1 MQHLLSDHLQ
11 QSDTRT
17 RQVGFTSEIKVP
29 KMALPIFNGNKA
41 KWIEFWDSFRCAVS
55 NNTRILDVEKFN
67 YLKYKLVGKARK
79 AVDGLA
85 L

>member
-1 MQHLLSDHLQ
+1 MQHLLSNHLQ

-17 RQVGFTSEIKVP
+17 RQVDFTSEIKVP
-29 KMALPIFNGNKA
+29 KMALPILNGNKA
-41 KWIEFWDSFRCAVS
+41 KWIEFWESF
-55 NNTRILDVEKFN
+55 RILDVEKFN
-67 YLKYKLVGKARK
+67 YLKYKLVGEARK